1 MKRILIVF
9 LVVSSIVC
17 FITIS
22 IEGIPVK
29 VFSEQQEKI
38 KILLDVAGEND
49 LKSSV
54 NEHLRDAFSKIE
66 NVEIVYDFE
75 TDLSYIVSLV
85 LVEARAGESKQKTGN
100 IAACVQYIDYF
111 DNSVLKPEV
120 AASIWDRV
128 DNLTSKLIEKS
139 HTGLHLFSKKDL
151 GKMTTTV
158 VSKFQKLYLEKSE

>member
-1 MKRILIVF
+1 MKRILILF
-9 LVVSSIVC
+9 LIVSLIIC

-29 VFSEQQEKI
+29 EIAKEPKKI
-38 KILLDVAGEND
+38 KILLDIAGETD
-49 LKSSV
+49 LVSSV
-54 NEHLRDAFSKIE
+54 KKQLLEAFIEIE
-66 NVEIVYDFE
+66 NVDIVYDFE
-75 TDLSYIVSLV
+75 ADLSYVVSLV
-85 LVEARAGESKQKTGN
+85 LVEARAGENKQKTGN

-111 DNSVLKPEV
+111 DNSVLKPDI

-151 GKMTTTV
+151 EKMASSV
-158 VSKFQKLYLEKSE
+158 VTKFQKLYLEKTE

>member
-1 MKRILIVF
+1 MKKILIVF
-9 LVVSSIVC
+9 LVVSLIFC
-17 FITIS
+17 FISIS

-29 VFSEQQEKI
+29 EITEPKKI

-54 NEHLRDAFSKIE
+54 REQLRDDFSKIE
-66 NVEIVYDFE
+66 KVEIVSDFE
-75 TDLSYIVSLV
+75 SELSYVVSIV
-85 LVEARAGESKQKTGN
+85 LVEARAGVTKQKTGN

-151 GKMTTTV
+151 DKMTASV
-158 VSKFQKLYLEKSE
+158 VSKFQKLYLEKAE